1 MLELKPLMTNGAQVV
16 EVQPGNWRL
25 TIPAGGMKEYRLA
38 QLDDYLFRSRR
49 KFLWQP
55 PLSVNL
61 EARLSTQELFGTWGF
76 GLWNDPFSAN
86 LGLGG
91 MARRLPALPDTAW
104 FFFAS
109 PPNYLALQDHHPAQ
123 GMLAATFSAPRLPF
137 WFLALGVPFVP
148 FLAVPFIAR
157 GLRRVAR
164 ILVKESARKLELDLT
179 IWHSYRLA
187 WLPDEVQFSVDG
199 TSAFTTSISPVG
211 PLGLV
216 LWIDNQYAAFTPD
229 GRFKTGTLASQE
241 PAWMELRNI
250 IDHLTINTSQGKSG
264 HRKNN

>member
-1 MLELKPLMTNGAQVV
+1 MLELTPLMTNGAQVI
-16 EVQPGNWRL
+16 EYQPENWRL

-38 QLDDYLFRSRR
+38 QLDDYLSRSRR
-49 KFLWQP
+49 NLFWQP
-55 PLSVNL
+55 PLYVNL
-61 EARLSTQELFGTWGF
+61 EARLSTQELYGTWGF

-104 FFFAS
+104 FFYAS
-109 PPNYLALQDHHPAQ
+109 PPNYLALQDDHPAQ

-137 WFLALGVPFVP
+137 WLLALGVPVVP

-157 GLRRVAR
+157 GIRQAAR
-164 ILVKESARKLELDLT
+164 LLVKESARKLELDLT
-179 IWHSYRLA
+179 IWHSYRLE
-187 WLPDEVQFSVDG
+187 WLPDEVHFFVDG
-199 TSAFTTSISPVG
+199 INVFSTPISPVG

-229 GRFKTGTLASQE
+229 GRFRTGTLASPE

-250 IDHLTINTSQGKSG
+250 SIDRLIDTKT
-264 HRKNN
+264 